1 MACFWA
7 ISRKPAM
14 TLTIDFDSKI
24 GVVAKD
30 WTNVAKKGFV
40 DVSQLVW
47 LIHYLP

>member
-1 MACFWA
+1 
-7 ISRKPAM
+7 
-14 TLTIDFDSKI
+14 
-24 GVVAKD
+24 VVAKD